1 MGAGSPD
8 VGAHGLAAPARPR
21 LSTQDGGPHNMRIL
35 AATDGSA
42 PANRAVDLAAR
53 LTKEL
58 DGSLK
63 VIHVCSERDVPEEQ
77 LSDYTIAEHAS
88 SADVLSALSEEKLRV
103 ARERA
108 AKLGV
113 SKIES
118 ASLLELETGAIAETI
133 IDAAHRNDADMIVM
147 GKRGL
152 SRLSGLIVGSVSQK
166 VVSTATCAVIVVP

>member
-1 MGAGSPD
+1 
-8 VGAHGLAAPARPR
+8 
-21 LSTQDGGPHNMRIL
+21 MRIL

-42 PANRAVDLAAR
+42 PANRAVELAAR

-63 VIHVCSERDVPEEQ
+63 IIHVCSERDVPEEQ
-77 LSDYTIAEHAS
+77 LSDYTISEHAS
-88 SADVLSALSEEKLRV
+88 SPEVLSALSEDKLRA
-103 ARERA
+103 AREHA
-108 AKLGV
+108 AKFGV
-113 SKIES
+113 SKVET
-118 ASLLELETGAIAETI
+118 ASLLELEAGAIAETI
-133 IDAAHRNDADMIVM
+133 VEAAQGNDADMIVL

>member
-1 MGAGSPD
+1 
-8 VGAHGLAAPARPR
+8 
-21 LSTQDGGPHNMRIL
+21 MRIL

-42 PANRAVDLAAR
+42 PANRAVDLAAQ
-53 LTKEL
+53 LAKGL
-58 DGSLK
+58 DGTLK
-63 VIHVCSERDVPEEQ
+63 IIHVCSERDVPDET

-113 SKIES
+113 SKVET
-118 ASLLELETGAIAETI
+118 ASLLEMDAGAIAETI
-133 IDAAHRNDADMIVM
+133 IDAAQRNDVEMIVI

-152 SRLSGLIVGSVSQK
+152 SRLGGLIVGSVSQK

>member
-1 MGAGSPD
+1 
-8 VGAHGLAAPARPR
+8 
-21 LSTQDGGPHNMRIL
+21 MRIL

-42 PANRAVDLAAR
+42 PANRAVDLAAQ
-53 LTKEL
+53 LAKGL
-58 DGSLK
+58 DGTLK
-63 VIHVCSERDVPEEQ
+63 IIHVCSERDVPDEK

-113 SKIES
+113 SKVET
-118 ASLLELETGAIAETI
+118 ASLLEMDAGAIAETI
-133 IDAAHRNDADMIVM
+133 IDAAQRNDVEMIVI

-152 SRLSGLIVGSVSQK
+152 SRLGGLIVGSVSQK